1 MKTPWETRVYA
12 ASCEKGFFGGQM
24 SICELQAIEI
34 LGQAGDGI
42 DPIADEGA

>member
-1 MKTPWETRVYA
+1 
-12 ASCEKGFFGGQM
+12 M
-24 SICELQAIEI
+24 SICELQAIEM